1 MSVGRGLWGGAA
13 MALIASGCAGAGAT
27 AAGERCPNDERAVE
41 MRQQLR
47 RDRHTIRNLE
57 NEVTL
62 LRAQLHERPA
72 GWRGGEPPPAPAA
85 PVAQAHGPDPAAGE
99 PLPQD
104 VAEALYGDVEIVY
117 EGEAARQTKERPRI
131 ELHESSRVA
140 QGLVAG
146 EGEAPPPAAIPDVGA
161 ERLPVVSGR
170 IPTVD
175 EQLRRA
181 RTATPGPASRPA
193 GAPGRAAGAPEST
206 HAAKPQLK
214 LAAPAAKPAAKE
226 AAKAVAAIPAAA
238 KPAAVAAAKPAAKSA
253 AKPAAPAVTDAAP
266 AVATPADPAADPV
279 AEYKRYMAALKKGNH
294 DYAVSGLRSFLGRF
308 PDHYLSDNVQY
319 SVAESY
325 FGRKLYGVA
334 LAEYQK
340 VVDRHWNGNKL
351 PDAMLR
357 IGMCHLAVG
366 NVVAGRTALR
376 RLVGRFPRTK
386 PAKIAKAKLKKLGR
400 R

>member
-1 MSVGRGLWGGAA
+1 MGRGLWGGAA

-27 AAGERCPNDERAVE
+27 AAGERCASDDRSV
-41 MRQQLR
+41 QLRTQVR

-62 LRAQLHERPA
+62 LRAQLRERPA
-72 GWRGGEPPPAPAA
+72 GWRGGEPPPAPAPAA
-85 PVAQAHGPDPAAGE
+85 PTAQAHGPDPAAGE

-117 EGEAARQTKERPRI
+117 EGEAARQTTVRPRI

-140 QGLVAG
+140 QGLTTG

-161 ERLPVVSGR
+161 ERLPVQRGR
-170 IPTVD
+170 IPTVE

-181 RTATPGPASRPA
+181 RTATPTASRPA
-193 GAPGRAAGAPEST
+193 AAPGRAAGAPAPAT
-206 HAAKPQLK
+206 AARPALK
-214 LAAPAAKPAAKE
+214 VAAPAAKPADK
-226 AAKAVAAIPAAA
+226 AAAVPA
-238 KPAAVAAAKPAAKSA
+238 KPAAIP
-253 AKPAAPAVTDAAP
+253 AKPAAPVVAPAPAVTAPAAAP
-266 AVATPADPAADPV
+266 AAVDPAANPV

-294 DYAVSGLRSFLGRF
+294 DYAVAGLRSFLGRF

-325 FGRKLYGVA
+325 FNRKLYGVA

-340 VVDRHWNGNKL
+340 VIDRHWGGNKL

-357 IGMCHLAVG
+357 VGMCQLAVG
-366 NVVAGRTALR
+366 NVDAGRAALR

>member
-1 MSVGRGLWGGAA
+1 VGRGLWGGAA

-27 AAGERCPNDERAVE
+27 AAGERCASDDRSVQLRAQV
-41 MRQQLR
+41 R

-62 LRAQLHERPA
+62 LRAQLRERPA
-72 GWRGGEPPPAPAA
+72 GWRGGEPPPGPAPAE
-85 PVAQAHGPDPAAGE
+85 PTAQAHGPDPTAGE

-117 EGEAARQTKERPRI
+117 EGEAARQTTVRPRI

-140 QGLVAG
+140 QGLTTG

-161 ERLPVVSGR
+161 ERLPVQRGR
-170 IPTVD
+170 IPTVE

-181 RTATPGPASRPA
+181 RTAAPTASRPA
-193 GAPGRAAGAPEST
+193 AAPGRAAGAPAP
-206 HAAKPQLK
+206 AARPALK
-214 LAAPAAKPAAKE
+214 LAAPAAKPADKDAVRT
-226 AAKAVAAIPAAA
+226 APASAVARSAV
-238 KPAAVAAAKPAAKSA
+238 KPAAIA
-253 AKPAAPAVTDAAP
+253 AKPAAPAVTPAA
-266 AVATPADPAADPV
+266 VDPAANPV

-294 DYAVSGLRSFLGRF
+294 DYAVAGLRSFLGRF

-319 SVAESY
+319 HVAESY
-325 FGRKLYGVA
+325 FARKLYSVA

-340 VVDRHWNGNKL
+340 VIDRHWGGNKL

-357 IGMCHLAVG
+357 VGMCQLAVG
-366 NVVAGRTALR
+366 NADAGRAALR

>member
-1 MSVGRGLWGGAA
+1 MWGGAA

-27 AAGERCPNDERAVE
+27 AAGERCATDERSAEV
-41 MRQQLR
+41 RTQLR

-62 LRAQLHERPA
+62 LRAQLRERPA
-72 GWRGGEPPPAPAA
+72 GWRGGEPPPAPAPAA
-85 PVAQAHGPDPAAGE
+85 PTAAAQGPDPAAGE
-99 PLPQD
+99 PLPHD

-117 EGEAARQTKERPRI
+117 EGEAARQTVVRPRI
-131 ELHESSRVA
+131 ELHETSRVA
-140 QGLVAG
+140 QGLATG
-146 EGEAPPPAAIPDVGA
+146 EGEAPPPAPIPDVGA

-181 RTATPGPASRPA
+181 RTATPGPTSRPA
-193 GAPGRAAGAPEST
+193 SAPGRAAGAPAPAE
-206 HAAKPQLK
+206 AARPALK

-226 AAKAVAAIPAAA
+226 VAKAAAVAPASPVKPTIRAAA
-238 KPAAVAAAKPAAKSA
+238 KTSP
-253 AKPAAPAVTDAAP
+253 AKPAAPAAPSVTEAAP
-266 AVATPADPAADPV
+266 AAAPAAPAGDPV
-279 AEYKRYMAALKKGNH
+279 AEYKRYMAALKRGNH
-294 DYAVSGLRSFLGRF
+294 DYAVAGLRSFLGRF

-319 SVAESY
+319 AVAESY
-325 FGRKLYGVA
+325 FGRKLYSVA

-340 VVDRHWNGNKL
+340 VIDRHWGGNRL
-351 PDAMLR
+351 PDAMLKV
-357 IGMCHLAVG
+357 GMCHLAVG
-366 NVVAGRTALR
+366 DETAGRAALR
-376 RLVGRFPRTK
+376 RLAGRFPRTK